1 MEKKGIVF
9 KGQDGQVITTSLKVA
24 EVFGKRHNDV
34 LKSIR
39 NLRTAQNCAVL
50 KMFETSSYANEQGKE
65 QPMFIMNRDGFTL
78 LAMSFNG
85 KKALDFKIA
94 YINAFNDMEEKLRVR
109 QIEEHDA
116 KTLKEA
122 QEVKN
127 IAEAGIT
134 IIEASRRLLNLSEP
148 AVAGLL
154 NNLSKRC
161 GLDTEISY
169 VYDKNGVTHALR
181 DLLPKN
187 GIKLSARAFNKIA
200 VAKGYGKYMSRTG
213 HGGKVYNWFVISDKG
228 NDFGRNDTDPDHPS
242 QTQARWYDD
251 KFPLLLER
259 LGISK
264 EPTLAM

>member
-1 MEKKGIVF
+1 MEKNGIVF
-9 KGQDGQVITTSLKVA
+9 KGQNDQVLTNSLIVAKVFNKVHA
-24 EVFGKRHNDV
+24 KVMRDIENLSCSQEFRVANFGK
-34 LKSIR
+34 
-39 NLRTAQNCAVL
+39 
-50 KMFETSSYANEQGKE
+50 SSFTNEQNKVF
-65 QPMFIMNRDGFTL
+65 PMYEMTKDGFTFL
-78 LAMSFNG
+78 VMG
-85 KKALDFKIA
+85 YTGQKAAEFKET
-94 YINAFNDMEEKLRVR
+94 YIKAFNDMEKKLRVR